1 MYRPPIATT
10 TWVAEQIKQMKEV
23 TDAEVTGPYT
33 FRVDRP
39 DLPSFGVLVF
49 SSASVTDGVLGPL
62 LSSFPDVSFAVN
74 VPKNSKWVK
83 SGIAM
88 VTERNVAFGGMGDLM
103 SAIGHKLQDIRQF
116 KKKENEFVER
126 ILKQHTGVSSI
137 EQEADRVYQI
147 FRTNGVPL
155 RVVLLNEYELTG
167 DRVRAAVDEYGAFD
181 IVLMTNPS
189 GSATTDA
196 RDVSK
201 ALKIP
206 LLTSRQLLGR
216 LNVP

>member
-1 MYRPPIATT
+1 MHRQPIATT
-10 TWVAEQIKQMKEV
+10 IWVAERIKEMKEV
-23 TDAEVTGPYT
+23 TDAKVTSEYT

-39 DLPSFGVLVF
+39 DLPSFEVLVF
-49 SSASVTDGVLGPL
+49 SSASVTDAVLGPL
-62 LSSFPDVSFAVN
+62 LHSFPNVSIAVD

-83 SGIAM
+83 SGIVM

-126 ILKQHTGVSSI
+126 ILRQHTGVSRI
-137 EQEADRVYQI
+137 EQEADRVYQV
-147 FRTNGVPL
+147 FRTQGAPL
-155 RVVLLNEYELTG
+155 RIVLLNEYELTG

-189 GSATTDA
+189 GSATTNA

-206 LLTSRQLLGR
+206 LLTSKQLLGR

>member
-1 MYRPPIATT
+1 MHRPPIVTT
-10 TWVAEQIKQMKEV
+10 TWMAEQIKKMREV
-23 TDAEVTGPYT
+23 INAEVTGPYT

-39 DLPSFGVLVF
+39 DLPSFEVLVF
-49 SSASVTDGVLGPL
+49 SSTSVTDDVLGPL
-62 LSSFPDVSFAVN
+62 LSSFPYVSIAVN
-74 VPKNSKWVK
+74 VPKNAKWAK

-103 SAIGHKLQDIRQF
+103 SAICHKFQDIRQF

-126 ILKQHTGVSSI
+126 ILRQHTDVSQI

-147 FRTNGVPL
+147 FRTSGAPL
-155 RVVLLNEYELTG
+155 RIVLLNEYELTG

-196 RDVSK
+196 RNVSK
-201 ALKIP
+201 ELKIP

-216 LNVP
+216 LSVP